1 MKSLMGSVVSVSEP
15 SLYNA
20 SQSET
25 KPPIT
30 QNIQN
35 QNLNYSP
42 QTPIKPIAN
51 IEASSNVFTSNS
63 PNQPNIQPYQNE
75 SKNI

>member
-20 SQSET
+20 SQSEI

-30 QNIQN
+30 QRIQN
-35 QNLNYSP
+35 QNLNHSP
-42 QTPIKPIAN
+42 QTPIKHIAN

-63 PNQPNIQPYQNE
+63 PNQPNIQPSQSEN
-75 SKNI
+75 KKI